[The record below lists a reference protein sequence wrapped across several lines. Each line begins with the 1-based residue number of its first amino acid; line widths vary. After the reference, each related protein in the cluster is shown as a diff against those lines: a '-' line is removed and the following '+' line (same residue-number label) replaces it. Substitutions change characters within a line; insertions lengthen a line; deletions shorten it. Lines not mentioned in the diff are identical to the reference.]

1 MIMGLGIKKNNFLGD
16 KPFELI
22 DEYPTIM
29 KALSKNL
36 PDFVTGKV
44 LDVFN

>member
-1 MIMGLGIKKNNFLGD
+1 MIMGPGIKKNNFLGD

-29 KALSKNL
+29 KALKQNI
-36 PDFVTGKV
+36 PDFVIGKA

>member
-1 MIMGLGIKKNNFLGD
+1 MIMGPGIKKNNFLGD

-29 KALSKNL
+29 KAIGATIPK
-36 PDFVTGKV
+36 FVNGRPMN
-44 LDVFN
+44 VFE